1 MKIGIVTLPFN
12 SNYGGLIQAF
22 ALQSVLKKMDHEVF
36 TVYRITEGMS
46 LKMKILSFGRRII
59 LKTIFRKKVVIRT
72 WPNKN
77 EEQRIAKHTNR
88 FLHENIKVT
97 ELFKSEQDFKN
108 LDKYNFDAYVVGSDQ
123 VWRPKYSPVIEN
135 HFLNFLAAD
144 SKTKR
149 ISFAASFGVDNWEF
163 SPLQTQKCSVLAQRF
178 NAVSVREYSAIQLC
192 EQNLGV
198 KAVQH
203 VDPTMLV
210 EKEEYIQL
218 VEKDKIP
225 EINGKL
231 VVYVLDLS
239 AEKKKIIQQI
249 QNDLNLQITSTM
261 PEGLFREVGKNHMK
275 KCIFPS
281 VTNWIRGFMDAEF
294 VITDSFHGTV
304 FSIIFN
310 KPFISIGNK
319 KRGMTRFDS
328 LLKMFG
334 LENRLIDNSAT
345 NGLEIIHE
353 KIDFNRINKILDD
366 KKKEA
371 MLYMKEALQTTGK

>member
-178 NAVSVREYSAIQLC
+178 NAVSVREDSAIQLC